1 MSSNVHKKLS
11 GDEWPSGIPKP
22 AVYDI
27 FHSRYSIA
35 LVPAHRKARFRHNRF
50 CVGADYSFASVFT
63 YIDSDKV

>member
-11 GDEWPSGIPKP
+11 GDEWPSGTPKP
-22 AVYDI
+22 AVDDI

-50 CVGADYSFASVFT
+50 SDGAGYSFASVST
-63 YIDSDKV
+63 YIDGDKV